1 MIRERGLPVRRA
13 CSIVGLSRAAFY
25 KAAESPV
32 ERDGEVID
40 ALNAIV
46 EVSPRWGFWKCF
58 DRMRLDGRAW
68 NHKRVWR
75 VYCQL
80 GLNIPKRTKR
90 RLPDREPTPLA
101 AGKLVNE
108 GWALDFMHDV
118 LYDGRRFRTLNVID
132 EANRE
137 ALAIEVGISIPAARL
152 IRTVSRLID
161 WYGAPNSIR
170 MDNGPEMT
178 SHDFTEWAAAK
189 GIALNYIEPGE
200 PNQNAY
206 IERFNRT
213 YRHEVLDAYVF
224 KTIEQVQH
232 ITEDWL
238 RVYNEQRP
246 HDALGGLP
254 PRQFLPRLTTAADS
268 SNRLST

>member
-25 KAAESPV
+25 RVAESQV
-32 ERDGEVID
+32 ERDGEIID

-58 DRMRLDGRAW
+58 DRLRLDGWAW

-80 GLNIPKRTKR
+80 GLNIPKRTRK
-90 RLPDREPTPLA
+90 RLPDREPTPLV
-101 AGKLVNE
+101 AGEMVNE

-152 IRTVSRLID
+152 IRTLSRLID
-161 WYGAPNSIR
+161 WYGAPSSIR
-170 MDNGPEMT
+170 GRR
-178 SHDFTEWAAAK
+178 
-189 GIALNYIEPGE
+189 GIAAL
-200 PNQNAY
+200 
-206 IERFNRT
+206 
-213 YRHEVLDAYVF
+213 
-224 KTIEQVQH
+224 
-232 ITEDWL
+232 L
-238 RVYNEQRP
+238 R
-246 HDALGGLP
+246 
-254 PRQFLPRLTTAADS
+254 
-268 SNRLST
+268 